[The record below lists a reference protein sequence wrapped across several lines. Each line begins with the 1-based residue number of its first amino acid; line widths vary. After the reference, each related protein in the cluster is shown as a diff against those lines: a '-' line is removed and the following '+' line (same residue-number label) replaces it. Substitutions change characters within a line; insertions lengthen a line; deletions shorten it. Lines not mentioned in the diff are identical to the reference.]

1 MQEMRPV
8 SGVKKLGGALIIA
21 GTAIG
26 AGMLGIPFA
35 VAAVGFQAACVLLLV
50 NWLIMYATAMLMVE
64 VNLKQPVGSDLNT
77 MAKNTLGR
85 TGQVINWVVYCLL
98 LYSLTTAYVTMGGG
112 LFDQYIFGSSSMMPS
127 WYSLGLF
134 ALILGAIVY
143 LGTAAVDQCN
153 KLFFGLKALCFLG
166 VVIVL
171 LPHVKM
177 AYLNTQ
183 GMGFNYLWYGFP
195 ILITSFGFHI
205 VIPTIRNYFKNDQ
218 VVRSIVKA
226 GATIPLGV
234 YLIWAVVTLGVIPLA
249 GQYGFIDTIHQGK
262 DLGSAYYGLLQSH
275 WITFFIVAFENIA
288 VTTSFLGVTLAL
300 FHFNQDT
307 YRLNGSTGKR
317 LLNFVVT
324 FIPPILFA
332 IFFINGFLMALGYAS
347 IFVCVLLIILPACMA
362 WSLRCREERLTFVA
376 KLYFSFLILVGLA
389 IIILQL
395 LSIAGYLPSIS

>member
-1 MQEMRPV
+1 MQEIRPV
-8 SGVKKLGGALIIA
+8 SGMKKLGGALIIA

-35 VAAVGFQAACVLLLV
+35 VAAVGFETACVLLLV

-64 VNLKQPVGSDLNT
+64 VNLKQPLGSDLNT

-85 TGQVINWVVYCLL
+85 SGQVINWVVYCLL

-112 LFDQYIFGSSSMMPS
+112 LFDQYIFGSTSLKPS
-127 WYSLGLF
+127 WYSLLLF
-134 ALILGAIVY
+134 TMILGAIVY

-153 KLFFGLKALCFLG
+153 KLFFSLKALCFIG
-166 VVIVL
+166 VVCVL
-171 LPHVKM
+171 APHVKST
-177 AYLNTQ
+177 YLGAS
-183 GMGFNYLWYGFP
+183 GMGMNYLWYGFP

-218 VVRSIVKA
+218 VVRSVVKA
-226 GATIPLGV
+226 GASIPLVV
-234 YLIWAVVTLGVIPLA
+234 YLIWAVVTLGVIPLN
-249 GQYGFIDTIHQGK
+249 GHFGFVETIHQGK

-300 FHFNQDT
+300 FHFNQDA
-307 YRLNGSTGKR
+307 YRLSGSSTRR
-317 LLNFVVT
+317 LFNFVLT
-324 FIPPILFA
+324 FIPPVIFA

-347 IFVCVLLIILPACMA
+347 IFVCILLIILPPCMA
-362 WSLRCREERLTFVA
+362 WVVRARDWRLTLIA
-376 KLYFSFLILVGLA
+376 KLYFAVLILIGLV

-395 LSIAGYLPSIS
+395 LSIFGYLPNIV